1 MYYIGGGTNNQA
13 SLLWDNTLNTSIN
26 DYGSYAP
33 LGTTPTTSIL
43 NQGESLDLK
52 IQNLQAK
59 IDPSTTTTDIVLNKK
74 ERERK

>member
-1 MYYIGGGTNNQA
+1 MITNENNPT
-13 SLLWDNTLNTSIN
+13 LLWDNTLNTSIN

-33 LGTTPTTSIL
+33 IGTTPTTSIL

-59 IDPSTTTTDIVLNKK
+59 LDPSTTDIVLNKK
-74 ERERK
+74 EREKK